1 MTESIDPRKL
11 EAWAKQSKSLV
22 EVQKVG
28 GSLQRNIRTLLG
40 WNGGRLIYDA
50 LNGYSIE
57 VDAVTPS
64 ASDPEA
70 IVSVTYTNP
79 DTPGH
84 SNENKLH
91 LKLGELALTK
101 CAYPEVRVVLVIGG
115 NGEAWLKYVLKAFN
129 YFFDGVIPLW
139 ESNAANRLKAIRDN
153 PLSVQLCNTQLWDA
167 LRSEWKQVAL
177 SPVGQDIPSGLVR
190 YTIADVLRAQSPKV
204 HHPNM
209 IKNEVARL
217 CMQRSHHYG
226 GAEWKSYLE
235 DKWANIEMSR
245 NYFNPVEAS
254 VEISISSAGLKFEGG
269 VAQDVKLPSLLNTL
283 GMVET
288 SLSEDFVLFS
298 RKLKLPVYIQCKA
311 CGGGR
316 SQHGKN
322 IQNRTKEQIARSI
335 LYRCTWQQN
344 NIFLVPKKFHWVG
357 ILDGD
362 WGVNRRQPSKYVHM
376 LQWAGYD
383 KLFEAA
389 SLLDN
394 DLSVKRGD
402 TNPLVNYLRSSLDCE
417 PV

>member
-1 MTESIDPRKL
+1 MIESIDPSKL
-11 EAWAKQSKSLV
+11 EAWVNQSKSLI

-28 GSLQRNIRTLLG
+28 GNLQRKIRTLLD

-50 LNGYSIE
+50 SNGYSIE
-57 VDAVTPS
+57 VDVVTPS
-64 ASDPEA
+64 VATPET
-70 IVSVTYTNP
+70 IVSVTYTDP

-101 CAYPEVRVVLVIGG
+101 CAYPRVRVVLVIGG
-115 NGEAWLKYVLKAFN
+115 TGEAWLKYVLKAFN
-129 YFFDGVIPLW
+129 YFFDEVIHLW
-139 ESNAANRLKAIRDN
+139 ESNSARRLKTIRDN
-153 PLSVQLCNTQLWDA
+153 PLRVQLRNTKLWDD
-167 LRSEWKQVAL
+167 LRNQWRQVAL

-190 YTIADVLRAQSPKV
+190 YTIADVLRSQSPKV
-204 HHPNM
+204 HHPSM
-209 IKNEVARL
+209 IHNEVARL
-217 CMQRSHHYG
+217 CMQRSQHYG

-254 VEISISSAGLKFEGG
+254 VEISLSSAGLKFQGG
-269 VAQDVKLPSLLNTL
+269 VAQDVKLPSLLNAM

-288 SLSEDFVLFS
+288 SLSEDFLLYS
-298 RKLKLPVYIQCKA
+298 RKSGLPVYIQCKA

-335 LYRCTWQQN
+335 LYRCIWEN
-344 NIFLVPKKFHWVG
+344 DKIVLAPKKFHWVG
-357 ILDGD
+357 VLDGD
-362 WGVNRRQPSKYVHM
+362 WGVNKRQPSKYVHM

-389 SLLDN
+389 SLLDGSLN
-394 DLSVKRGD
+394 VKRGD
-402 TNPLVNYLRSSLDCE
+402 TNPLVSYLVSTLDCE
-417 PV
+417 PT

>member
-1 MTESIDPRKL
+1 MTENIDPRKL
-11 EAWAKQSKSLV
+11 EAWANQSKSLI
-22 EVQKVG
+22 EVQKFG
-28 GSLQRNIRTLLG
+28 GRLQRKIRTLLD

-50 LNGYSIE
+50 SNGYSIE
-57 VDAVTPS
+57 VDAVVPSVSTP
-64 ASDPEA
+64 ET

-101 CAYPEVRVVLVIGG
+101 CAYPRVRVVLVIGG
-115 NGEAWLKYVLKAFN
+115 TGEAWLKYVLKAFN
-129 YFFDGVIPLW
+129 YFFDEVILLW
-139 ESNAANRLKAIRDN
+139 ESSSARRLKAIRDN
-153 PLSVQLCNTQLWDA
+153 PLSVQLRNTQLWDD
-167 LRSEWKQVAL
+167 LRNQWRQVAL

-190 YTIADVLRAQSPKV
+190 YAIADVLRAQSPKV

-209 IKNEVARL
+209 IHNEVARL
-217 CMQRSHHYG
+217 CMQRSQHYG

-254 VEISISSAGLKFEGG
+254 VEISISSAGLKFRGG
-269 VAQDVKLPSLLNTL
+269 VAQDVKLPSLLNTM

-288 SLSEDFVLFS
+288 SLSEDFVLYS
-298 RKLKLPVYIQCKA
+298 RKSGLPVYIQCKA

-335 LYRCTWQQN
+335 LYRCIWEKD
-344 NIFLVPKKFHWVG
+344 NIVLAPKNFHWVG
-357 ILDGD
+357 VLDGD

-383 KLFEAA
+383 KFFEAA
-389 SLLDN
+389 SLLDGN
-394 DLSVKRGD
+394 LNVKRGD
-402 TNPLVNYLRSSLDCE
+402 TNPLVSYLISALDCE
-417 PV
+417 PA